1 MRAAETSVHDRI
13 YSAVAAMLSTSV
25 ASGASSVMG
34 AGRRPVLFGPDGNAL
49 PRIPAIS
56 PEQWQYRRTGAQ
68 RKGSLKTWRP
78 IALGTDSQIAMEREA
93 IIERAIDLVG
103 SDPHAAGIVENI
115 ATLVVGAGLRPYPQI
130 DAALTGLSKKQAK
143 TLAAMQKSAYRKWT
157 NYADAAGRMSFESI
171 EFLAL
176 RQFTQ
181 FGEFLFTVPMVD
193 RPGRPYYLAL
203 QPIHPLRLKTP
214 VDLYKQG
221 NIREGVEVGDYGEPV
236 AYWIKM
242 TGSGAGW
249 KADVSSNFIRIPARA
264 GHRLK
269 VIHCFYQTDSEQ
281 FRGYSFFSPAMK
293 FLRDLSDYLDAEL
306 VSNIVT
312 AAMAVFIEQAAA
324 DPYTTATNQATITDT
339 GYKSDGSAYDQRYQ
353 EIEPGAIMYGGS
365 GEKPHLLAAQRPG
378 ATFGIFLKEIEKSI
392 SLGFNMP
399 QPVLFK
405 NFDGMSYAGYRS
417 AMLEAWRVV
426 TSRRR
431 WLSQALC
438 QPVWQMLMEEAYL
451 RGELGQ
457 VDFYSRMLDLCACD
471 WVGGPKGQIE
481 PLKEVQADVLEIQH
495 NLKSRE
501 ETMLE
506 RGRDLQATF
515 DQIEEEQAMME
526 EKGLDELKVGEQ
538 VEPATPDEGERDED

>member
-1 MRAAETSVHDRI
+1 MRAADQTVRDRI
-13 YSAVAAMLSTSV
+13 YSAVAATLSSVAAGSTSSV
-25 ASGASSVMG
+25 LGAS
-34 AGRRPVLFGPDGNAL
+34 RPVLYGPDGNAL
-49 PRIPAIS
+49 PRTPAIS
-56 PEQWQYRRTGAQ
+56 PDQWQYRRTGAQ
-68 RKGSLKTWRP
+68 RKGTLKTWRP
-78 IALGTDSQIAMEREA
+78 VALGTDAQIAMERET
-93 IIERAIDLVG
+93 IIERAIDLVS

-115 ATLVVGAGLRPYPQI
+115 ATLVVGSGLRPYPQI
-130 DAALTGLSKKQAK
+130 DSAITGLSKEQIK
-143 TLAAMQKSAYRKWT
+143 TLSAAQKASYRKWT
-157 NYADAAGRMSFESI
+157 GYADAAARMSFESI
-171 EFLAL
+171 EYLAL

-214 VDLYKQG
+214 VDLYKQD
-221 NIREGVEVGDYGEPV
+221 NIREGVEVGEYGEPV

-242 TGSGAGW
+242 TGSGSGW
-249 KADVSSNFIRIPARA
+249 KADVSSNFVRIPARA
-264 GHRLK
+264 GHRMK

-312 AAMAVFIEQAAA
+312 AAMAVFIETAAA
-324 DPYTTATNQATITDT
+324 DPYTLANAQATITDT

-353 EIEPGAIMYGGS
+353 EIEPGAIMYGS
-365 GEKPHLLAAQRPG
+365 TGEKPHLLAAQRPG

-392 SLGFNMP
+392 SLGFNIP

-457 VDFYSRMLDLCACD
+457 VDFYSKMLDLCACD
-471 WVGGPKGQIE
+471 WVGAPKGQIE

-501 ETMLE
+501 EVMLE
-506 RGRDLQATF
+506 RGRDLQTTF

-538 VEPATPDEGERDED
+538 ATPAPEDTDED